1 MIDEKIADD
10 DIEIEIENEE
20 EQPEA
25 DVKVEK
31 AEEEP
36 KKPVQLELSI
46 DEGINDLKAKL
57 ERERL
62 ARIEA
67 EARAKKEAERAAKAT
82 SEVEDSNL
90 NLVKNAIAMV
100 NRENEILKSQYSEAL
115 AVGDHE
121 KAAEINLQMTGNS
134 AKLMQLE
141 NGKTQ
146 LENRAKMPFQPV
158 LDPVDQFASQLSK
171 RSAEWVRSHPE
182 YVTDPRLHNKMLAA
196 HQLAVSDGLEADSDE
211 YFETV
216 ERVLNIRSAP
226 REEAPEPTMSAASQP
241 TQRRSSPPPAA
252 PVSRAPLSNSG
263 TRPDVVRLTAAER
276 EMARLNGMT
285 EKEYAR
291 NKIALIKEG
300 KING

>member
-1 MIDEKIADD
+1 MIDEKVADE
-10 DIEIEIENEE
+10 DIEIEIENENEE
-20 EQPEA
+20 EQQETEI
-25 DVKVEK
+25 KVE
-31 AEEEP
+31 E
-36 KKPVQLELSI
+36 KPVQLELSI
-46 DEGINDLKAKL
+46 DDGINDLKAKL

-67 EARAKKEAERAAKAT
+67 ETRAKKEAERAAKAT

-141 NGKTQ
+141 SGKNQ
-146 LENRAKMPFQPV
+146 LEARSKMPFQPV
-158 LDPVDQFASQLSK
+158 LDPVDQFAAQLSK

-182 YVTDPRLHNKMLAA
+182 FVTDPRLHNKMLAA
-196 HQLAVSDGLEADSDE
+196 HQLAVSDGIEADSDE

-226 REEAPEPTMSAASQP
+226 REEPVVSAAAQP

-252 PVSRAPLSNSG
+252 PVSRAPMNTTGS
-263 TRPDVVRLTAAER
+263 RPDVVRLTAAER

-291 NKIALIKEG
+291 NKIALIREG